1 LNIYAILISFLMCA
15 TGLLVV
21 YLTATHWDHPGKT
34 IRIKMSEIGYGLLF
48 IVNGFFALVLFRYEN
63 ISFETGV
70 QLYKWICF
78 IFAAILIFVWVF
90 NVLVTYI
97 RIKRQ
102 PELLD
107 VDAEPC
113 RDFDTYFSRLE
124 KTYEIDTGKKDIIKD
139 LSRKFLHFL
148 IIAVVVLSHEYA
160 FSMKDSLASWGMTPL
175 AGRNFVYFTA
185 AFSFILMFTYED
197 ILRVYNFKLLPDWAL
212 KWIDK
217 SLELKSEKYT
227 YISSVP
233 FLLSLMIFLLAPFQV
248 LLCACVVS
256 CISDSLASIVGKS
269 FGRHKLKGFGYFPE
283 KSWEGLI
290 AGALSAFV
298 GVYLV
303 FEFYPMAG
311 VTLPWQLGFAGI
323 ATVSFI
329 YADCF
334 ARYVVDNINNTVLP
348 GAFTWIAILL
358 FL

>member
-1 LNIYAILISFLMCA
+1 
-15 TGLLVV
+15 
-21 YLTATHWDHPGKT
+21 
-34 IRIKMSEIGYGLLF
+34 MSEMGYGLLF
-48 IVNGFFALVLFRYEN
+48 IVNGLFALVLFRYEN
-63 ISFETGV
+63 ISFETSV
-70 QLYKWICF
+70 QLHKWIFLVF
-78 IFAAILIFVWVF
+78 IAILFWVWVL
-90 NVLVTYI
+90 NVLVTFI
-97 RIKRQ
+97 RIKRR
-102 PELLD
+102 PELLNI
-107 VDAEPC
+107 DAEPC

-124 KTYEIDTGKKDIIKD
+124 SQYERDTGKKDIIKD
-139 LSRKFLHFL
+139 LSRKMLHFI
-148 IIAVVVLSHEYA
+148 IIAVVVISHEYA
-160 FSMKDSLASWGMTPL
+160 FSMTDTLASLGMTPL
-175 AGRNFVYFTA
+175 AGRNFVYFAA
-185 AFSFILMFTYED
+185 AFAFILMFTSED

-248 LLCACVVS
+248 LLCASVVS

-269 FGRHKLKGFGYFPE
+269 FGRHKLKGFGFFPE

-298 GVYLV
+298 GVCLV

-334 ARYVVDNINNTVLP
+334 ARYLVDNINNTVLP
-348 GAFTWIAILL
+348 GAITWISMVL
-358 FL
+358 FI